1 VGRLHSTADAE
12 EVVTRKIVS
21 IKETGKMITDL
32 MLGKILVIITLVL
45 TLTSMSTYVDAAGS
59 DISMKSKGGVLYPVT
74 GDSTQDIFHTPP
86 NITDTLRP
94 GMLLGILPEDC
105 KPASKGEIDDFYI
118 CNHGLFLKPATQ
130 GDRVAYEVIEID

>member
-1 VGRLHSTADAE
+1 MR
-12 EVVTRKIVS
+12 IN
-21 IKETGKMITDL
+21 L
-32 MLGKILVIITLVL
+32 MMVKALVLTTLVL
-45 TLTSMSTYVDAAGS
+45 TLISMTTYTDADAI
-59 DISMKSKGGVLYPVT
+59 DFEMKSKGGVLYPVT

-130 GDRVAYEVIEID
+130 GGRVAYEVIEVD